1 MDNHTR
7 KLLGLTDKHLFF
19 DEEWLIEKE
28 YKGVQAQFIKGKLD
42 DSPSYCEHCRSVRI
56 IRNGSYT
63 TRTQMLKVKEK
74 LTILELK
81 RTRFLCH
88 DCGRTFSA
96 KTDLVDEH
104 HQLTKELKQAILM
117 ELYENQSRKLIAKKY
132 FVSDG
137 TVTRILREATK
148 HYQSRMNF
156 LPTVLCM
163 DEFKSMKSVSGSMS
177 FICVDGTTN
186 QLFTILEDRR
196 LYKLIQ
202 YFLRFPRKA
211 RLKVKYLVMDM
222 NASYCQLLKTV
233 FPNAEIVTDRFHI
246 VQHINRSFNQL
257 RVQIMNRFRTSHSEN
272 QKKYRRL
279 KRYWKLLLKDSTT
292 WEPLKRHYHRLFKRP
307 ISQTEIVD
315 ELLSYNEELRTA
327 YYHFCQL
334 LRYYFVKRGT
344 EGFQETLKT
353 ISSTLPQS
361 FKKKFTIF
369 HRYQSGISNA
379 FKVSHSNGVTEGLN
393 NKIKL
398 IKRIA
403 FGYRNFYNF
412 RARIY
417 LQQGLI
423 FEN

>member
-28 YKGVQAQFIKGKLD
+28 YKGVQAQFIKGRLD
-42 DSPSYCEHCRSVRI
+42 DSPSHCEHCGSIRI

-63 TRTQMLKVKEK
+63 TRTQILKVKEK

-81 RTRFLCH
+81 RTRFLCY
-88 DCGRTFSA
+88 DCGQTFSA

-148 HYQSRMNF
+148 HYQPRMNF

-177 FICVDGTTN
+177 FICVDGTTH

-196 LYKLIQ
+196 LYKLTQ
-202 YFLRFPRKA
+202 YFLHFPRKA

-292 WEPLKRHYHRLFKRP
+292 LEPLKRHYHRLFKRP

-327 YYHFCQL
+327 YHFCQL

>member
-28 YKGVQAQFIKGKLD
+28 YKGVQAQFIKGRLD
-42 DSPSYCEHCRSVRI
+42 DSPSHCERCRSVRI

-88 DCGRTFSA
+88 DCGR
-96 KTDLVDEH
+96 
-104 HQLTKELKQAILM
+104 
-117 ELYENQSRKLIAKKY
+117 
-132 FVSDG
+132 
-137 TVTRILREATK
+137 ILREATK
-148 HYQSRMNF
+148 HYQPRMNF

-196 LYKLIQ
+196 LYKLTQ

-257 RVQIMNRFRTSHSEN
+257 RVQIMNRFRASHSEN

-292 WEPLKRHYHRLFKRP
+292 LEPLKRHYHRLFKRP

-327 YYHFCQL
+327 YHFCQL
-334 LRYYFVKRGT
+334 LRYYFVKRDT

-398 IKRIA
+398 IK
-403 FGYRNFYNF
+403 
-412 RARIY
+412 
-417 LQQGLI
+417 
-423 FEN
+423 